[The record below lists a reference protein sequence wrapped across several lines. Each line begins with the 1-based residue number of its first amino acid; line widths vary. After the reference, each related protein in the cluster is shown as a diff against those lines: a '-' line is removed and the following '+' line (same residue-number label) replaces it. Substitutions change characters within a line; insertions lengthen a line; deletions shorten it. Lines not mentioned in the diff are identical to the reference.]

1 MTIDSKTLI
10 DKLSVRSATT
20 PAEAAKLLE
29 AFTRVVADAAST
41 YDSVALPGFGTFEV
55 RKRAERVAVHPASGK
70 RLLIPPKLA
79 LVFRPSSILKQ
90 KVNE

>member
-1 MTIDSKTLI
+1 MDSKTLI
-10 DKLSVRSATT
+10 DKLAARSSTT
-20 PAEAAKLLE
+20 PAEAKLLLE
-29 AFTRVVADAAST
+29 TFSGIVADAASA
-41 YDSVALPGFGTFEV
+41 YDSVALPGFGSFEV
-55 RKRAERVAVHPASGK
+55 RKRAERVAVHPSSGK

>member
-1 MTIDSKTLI
+1 MDTRTLL
-10 DKLSVRSATT
+10 DKLAARSSTT
-20 PAEAAKLLE
+20 QSEAGVLLE
-29 AFTRVVADAAST
+29 AFNRVIVDAASV
-41 YDSVALPGFGTFEV
+41 YDAVALPGFGSFEV

>member
-1 MTIDSKTLI
+1 MDNKTLI

-20 PAEAAKLLE
+20 PAEAERLLD
-29 AFTRVVADAAST
+29 AFARVVADAASV
-41 YDSVALPGFGTFEV
+41 YDSVALPAFGTFEV
-55 RKRAERVAVHPASGK
+55 RKRAERVAVHPATGK